1 MKNTFKRLSK
11 NAVSLVLALVM
22 VTTCVSVS
30 MMTAGAGEVEQQT
43 VQPVTP
49 APQAQEQPVAVQKTA
64 QPAVAAAPAVEQS
77 AAPAVEQSAAPAVEQ
92 SAAPAVEQS
101 AAPAVEQSAAPAV
114 EQAEQPAADQSAAP
128 AVEQQPAK
136 PEAPA
141 VPSKGDLAPVGAS
154 SDSEEVGYSTYN
166 SKDDTGFKDAKDAGK
181 AFRIYFDL
189 VNKNDLGVEIDNS
202 VFYVYGSFD
211 DSDIGTYVKATGYDY
226 MPYDFIND
234 EVKAQFL
241 SKFQPYI
248 DVTGKKIRWDYY
260 AAHSGSLIDGCL
272 DVLVFGEVENSSLQL
287 YFDLPYDHNG
297 VKPIENN
304 GKVNKDD
311 IDRFLVTSPVYL
323 GDSYEAKAPE
333 VIYDGDTPLYFNYWS
348 VTKMASANNK
358 HEAMEY
364 TRCYDKNFNLSIYTN
379 SVVTPVYKSSRPTG
393 IDDQGI
399 TIAHIN
405 NSRGEENVN
414 MEFLVSYNNVLG
426 GVQLN
431 KLDWFY
437 CDGYWYSVDTGLFE
451 YAYDNNG
458 QLPAIVDYAGV
469 VCDPYLY
476 IEAVDNS
483 DIETDG
489 GTKTEAEYMSQYGD
503 SFGHLDE
510 VDLLNND
517 DIDGNEEICYAC
529 RLSLNNKNRVSI
541 VRGAKAAFDPGQSGY
556 NFANLELINANLV
569 YRAGAVLYQVKIGN
583 LPTADQLETL
593 KQLILDEYCE
603 EETDFQDWYGDNEGK
618 QLYAMLM
625 SDIVFGLISG
635 YIDAATLSRYGIDM
649 TYTATKTVSAPTY
662 FTIYDIA
669 STNPSAVPE
678 GGIES

>member
-30 MMTAGAGEVEQQT
+30 MMTAGAGEGEQQT

-49 APQAQEQPVAVQKTA
+49 APQAQEQPVAAQKTA
-64 QPAVAAAPAVEQS
+64 QPAVAAAPTVEQS
-77 AAPAVEQSAAPAVEQ
+77 AAPAVEQSAAPT
-92 SAAPAVEQS
+92 
-101 AAPAVEQSAAPAV
+101 VEQSAAPAV
-114 EQAEQPAADQSAAP
+114 EQAAQPAAVQSAAP
-128 AVEQQPAK
+128 ADVQQQPAQAEK
-136 PEAPA
+136 PTIK
-141 VPSKGDLAPVGAS
+141 VDKTGSDSVGAVA
-154 SDSEEVGYSTYN
+154 DSEEVGYQTYN
-166 SKDDTGFKDAKDAGK
+166 SNSDSGFKDARDEGR
-181 AFRIYFDL
+181 AFRINFDL
-189 VNKNDLGVEIDNS
+189 VNKNDLGVEIDDS
-202 VFYVYGSFD
+202 VFRVYGSFD
-211 DSDIGTYVKATGYDY
+211 DSDIGTYVKATGNDD

-260 AAHSGSLIDGCL
+260 AAQSDSLIDGCL

-287 YFDLPYDHNG
+287 YFDLPYEHNG

-364 TRCYDKNFNLSIYTN
+364 TRCYDKNYNLSIYTN

-405 NSRGEENVN
+405 NSCGEENVN

-431 KLDWFY
+431 KLDWFDCESY
-437 CDGYWYSVDTGLFE
+437 GYSVDTGLFE

-483 DIETDG
+483 DIENDG
-489 GTKTEAEYMSQYGD
+489 GTKTEAEYKSQYGD

-510 VDLLNND
+510 VDLLNID
-517 DIDGNEEICYAC
+517 DNGGNKEICYAC

-541 VRGAKAAFDPGQSGY
+541 VRGAKAAFVPGNNGY

-583 LPTADQLETL
+583 LPTADQLEVL
-593 KQLILDEYCE
+593 KRFILNKYCE
-603 EETDFQDWYGDNEGK
+603 DETEFQDWYGDNEGK
-618 QLYAMLM
+618 QLYAMIM
-625 SDIVFGLISG
+625 SDIVFYLISG
-635 YIDAATLSRYGIDM
+635 DIDAATLSNYGINM

-669 STNPSAVPE
+669 STDPSAVPE

>member
-1 MKNTFKRLSK
+1 MNKRIKRLSK
-11 NAVSLVLALVM
+11 PVLAFALTLTLLM
-22 VTTCVSVS
+22 SCL
-30 MMTAGAGEVEQQT
+30 TAGMAVTSAEDAAAPLAEQKADAAPQPVNTVTQPAPAPQTAPVPAAPASVEKADAPVAAPAAEQT
-43 VQPVTP
+43 VQANTP
-49 APQAQEQPVAVQKTA
+49 AQDSAPAQEPV
-64 QPAVAAAPAVEQS
+64 VAADVQQDTA
-77 AAPAVEQSAAPAVEQ
+77 
-92 SAAPAVEQS
+92 
-101 AAPAVEQSAAPAV
+101 
-114 EQAEQPAADQSAAP
+114 QAEQPA
-128 AVEQQPAK
+128 
-136 PEAPA
+136 
-141 VPSKGDLAPVGAS
+141 VPSKDDDAPVGAS
-154 SDSEEVGYSTYN
+154 DDSEEVGYTKYN
-166 SKDDTGFKDAKDAGK
+166 DNNPDYDPYDDPAFEAAKDAGK
-181 AFRIYFDL
+181 AFRINFDL
-189 VNKNDLGVEIDNS
+189 VNKNDLGVEIDL
-202 VFYVYGSFD
+202 YGLDVYGSFD
-211 DSDIGTYVKATGYDY
+211 DSDIGTYVKATGNDD

-260 AAHSGSLIDGCL
+260 AAQRDRLNGGGL

-287 YFDLPYDHNG
+287 YFDLPYEHNG

-476 IEAVDNS
+476 IEAVDGS

-489 GTKTEAEYMSQYGD
+489 ETKTEADYRSLYGD

-510 VDLLNND
+510 VDLLNID
-517 DIDGNEEICYAC
+517 DIDENKEICYAC

-583 LPTADQLETL
+583 LPTADQLENL
-593 KQLILDEYCE
+593 KQFILNEYCE
-603 EETDFQDWYGDNEGK
+603 GNETDYQYWYGDYEGK
-618 QLYAMLM
+618 QLYAMFM
-625 SDIVFGLISG
+625 RNIVNGLISG
-635 YIDAATLSRYGIDM
+635 YTNTETLSNYGINM

-669 STNPSAVPE
+669 NTDPSAVPG